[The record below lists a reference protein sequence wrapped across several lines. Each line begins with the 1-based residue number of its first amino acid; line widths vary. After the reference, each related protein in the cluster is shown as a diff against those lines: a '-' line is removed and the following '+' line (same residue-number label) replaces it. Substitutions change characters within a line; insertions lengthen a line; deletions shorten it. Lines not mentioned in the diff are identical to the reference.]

1 MCFINH
7 GKTTTTSL
15 IKMATTKMKKVN
27 LLVKKTLKN
36 YFKTGLKLETGSEPT
51 DLKNKLIFIKSGFT

>member
-36 YFKTGLKLETGSEPT
+36 YFKTGLKLETGSEP
-51 DLKNKLIFIKSGFT
+51 N

>member
-1 MCFINH
+1 
-7 GKTTTTSL
+7 
-15 IKMATTKMKKVN
+15 MKKVN